1 MDAPDVFT
9 QPKFT
14 PAAKPP
20 TGATKP
26 PVVQSNVRPLGSA
39 IPVSKD
45 CVMNV
50 MAAGEVTQQGIEQL
64 VAYLNLIKGSFP
76 KDGNN

>member
-1 MDAPDVFT
+1 MHGMVE
-9 QPKFT
+9 
-14 PAAKPP
+14 AKPSHPGGPAGAQKRSILP
-20 TGATKP
+20 TA
-26 PVVQSNVRPLGSA
+26 NVRPLGNA

-76 KDGNN
+76 RETN